1 MKSELEIIATFKFA
15 NILQT
20 YNGKTGCACGCGGD
34 YTQAGETS
42 DKVLKRINF
51 IRKNLHR
58 AEVDYYKD
66 EVIYSVENDTGTRVT
81 RIYVKEE
88 AK

>member
-1 MKSELEIIATFKFA
+1 MKSETEIIASFKFA
-15 NILQT
+15 NIIKT

-34 YTQAGETS
+34 YTQAGDTS

-58 AEVDYYKD
+58 AEVDYYTD

-88 AK
+88 A